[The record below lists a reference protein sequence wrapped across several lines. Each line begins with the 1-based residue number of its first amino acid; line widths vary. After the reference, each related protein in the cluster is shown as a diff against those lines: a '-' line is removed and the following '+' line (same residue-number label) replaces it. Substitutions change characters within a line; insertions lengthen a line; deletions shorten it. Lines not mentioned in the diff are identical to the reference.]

1 MIWRVSWPYLRMHKS
16 RLVGI
21 LLLQLL
27 AAIGAL
33 LLPDLNAAVIDDGV
47 VSGDVATVWKLGG
60 VMLAVSAIQGVAQGF
75 AVYYSARMAM
85 GLGAHLRSAIFDHIQ
100 DLSVRE
106 VHQLGAP
113 SLITRSTNDI
123 QQIQMVV
130 LMIFTFIVTAPMMG
144 IGGIFMALRTN
155 VHLGWILAAIVPTIA
170 AIVIF
175 AWRLLNPLFL
185 SQQQRLD
192 GLNTVLREE
201 LSGIRVIRAFV
212 RQKMFSTRYTDA
224 NTALKRIA
232 LRIGAVFALIFP
244 LLSIV
249 ASFGSVAVIWFGSR
263 LIDTGE
269 MEIGQLFAYISYL
282 AIIFGATM
290 MASMMFFMLPRAEV
304 TARRVQEVFS
314 TAPSVTAPPANDL
327 KEFPNGKLSFALKD
341 ATVQYPGAEEPVLK
355 DISVELTPGTSTAII
370 GTTGSGKSTMAS
382 LFPRLMDPSGGAV
395 LVNGIDV
402 RDLDP
407 ETLRSHIGFV
417 PQTAYLFSGTIAS
430 TVSGVDHPDAEQV
443 ERIERALRATASAEF
458 VSKLD
463 DRLEHE
469 VEPGGKNFSGGQRQR
484 LTMARALY
492 RDADLYIFDDSFSA
506 LDYATDAEIRNSL
519 RHYVG
524 DAAILIVAQR
534 VATIRHVDTILVIE
548 DGRIVGRGTHRFLVE
563 NCPTYR
569 QIVESQESG
578 LEAT

>member
-1 MIWRVSWPYLRMHKS
+1 MLWKVSWPYLRMHKAQI
-16 RLVGI
+16 VVI

-85 GLGAHLRSAIFDHIQ
+85 GLGAFLRSTIFDHIQ

-106 VHQLGAP
+106 VHELGAP

-130 LMIFTFIVTAPMMG
+130 LMIFTLIVTAPLMG

-155 VHLGWILAAIVPTIA
+155 VHLGWILAVVVPVIAVIV
-170 AIVIF
+170 VF
-175 AWRLLNPLFL
+175 AWRTLNPLFL
-185 SQQQRLD
+185 TQQERLD

-212 RQKMFSTRYTDA
+212 RQGDFNHRYTDA
-224 NTALKRIA
+224 NTALKQTA

-263 LIDTGE
+263 LIESGD

-304 TARRVQEVFS
+304 TARRVREVFK
-314 TAPSVTAPPANDL
+314 TIPSVTSPPKDQLQA
-327 KEFPNGKLSFALKD
+327 FPEGKLTFSLKD

-355 DISVELTPGTSTAII
+355 DISVSLEPGTSTAIV
-370 GTTGSGKSTMAS
+370 GTTGSGKSTMAN
-382 LFPRLMDPSGGAV
+382 LFPRLMDPSSGAV
-395 LVNGIDV
+395 LVNDVDV
-402 RDLDP
+402 RELNP
-407 ETLRSHIGFV
+407 ETLRAHIGFV
-417 PQTAYLFSGTIAS
+417 PQTAYLFSGTVAS
-430 TVSGVDHPDAEQV
+430 TVSGVDNPDAEQTL
-443 ERIERALRATASAEF
+443 RIERALKATAATEF

-463 DRLEHE
+463 DGLEHR

-492 RDADLYIFDDSFSA
+492 LDADLYVFDDSFSA
-506 LDYATDAEIRNSL
+506 LDYSTDAQIRNSL
-519 RHYVG
+519 RQYVG

-548 DGRIVGRGTHRFLVE
+548 DGRIIGRGTHRHLLE
-563 NCPTYR
+563 HCPTYQ
-569 QIVESQESG
+569 QIVASQESG
-578 LEAT
+578 MEAA

>member
-47 VSGDVATVWKLGG
+47 VSGDVPTVWKLGG

-548 DGRIVGRGTHRFLVE
+548 DGRVVGRGTHRFLVE

>member
-47 VSGDVATVWKLGG
+47 VSGDVPTVWKLGG